1 MENAVFVTISIIGAS
16 LVLVDVYLKKTT
28 LPVIIFYLIIGL
40 IVGVSGLNLVNTN
53 ELGELYHL
61 TIEVLVALIVFEGA
75 FAIDI
80 VSLRRVGRVIRNMLF

>member
-61 TIEVLVALIVFEGA
+61 TI
-75 FAIDI
+75 
-80 VSLRRVGRVIRNMLF
+80 

>member
-61 TIEVLVALIVFEGA
+61 TIEVLVALI
-75 FAIDI
+75 
-80 VSLRRVGRVIRNMLF
+80 MP

>member
-40 IVGVSGLNLVNTN
+40 IVGLIIGHIIGL
-53 ELGELYHL
+53 ELWWLPAASAKMQS
-61 TIEVLVALIVFEGA
+61 TAASKIAA
-75 FAIDI
+75 C
-80 VSLRRVGRVIRNMLF
+80 SPSVGQ